1 MRKFFI
7 TWLFILIE
15 RQINEILKRNEQKMK
30 KRILSAAA
38 SMAILVTITS
48 VSALNVQASDSEL
61 KMVDGSYLTTEDS
74 STGYTSPKSRGL
86 YLMDGECTI
95 SNAGLTRVYAYAST
109 TANQEVNYMATLVY
123 VEQYHEDVNEW
134 GQVAYWVEE
143 SFNDYYMST
152 AKSVKVDRGYYYRVR
167 ANHIA
172 GDEYPYEE
180 TASVTDGIFVP

>member
-1 MRKFFI
+1 
-7 TWLFILIE
+7 
-15 RQINEILKRNEQKMK
+15 MK

-74 STGYTSPKSRGL
+74 STGHSSSTTRGK
-86 YLMDGECTI
+86 YLMTGDCTI

-123 VEQYHEDVNEW
+123 VEQYNEKVDEW

-143 SFNDYYMST
+143 AYNDDYMST

-180 TASVTDGIFVP
+180 TASFTDGIFVP

>member
-1 MRKFFI
+1 
-7 TWLFILIE
+7 
-15 RQINEILKRNEQKMK
+15 MK
-30 KRILSAAA
+30 KRILSVAG
-38 SMAILVTITS
+38 SMVGLVMLTS
-48 VSALNVQASDSEL
+48 VSAINVQASDPEM

-74 STGYTSPKSRGL
+74 STGHSSLKTRGL
-86 YLMDGECTI
+86 YLMDGSCSIT
-95 SNAGLTRVYAYAST
+95 NAGLTRVYAYAST
-109 TANQEVNYMATLVY
+109 TANQDVNYLATLVY
-123 VEQYHEDVNEW
+123 VEQYHEDVNDW

-143 SFNDYYMST
+143 AFNDNYMST

>member
-1 MRKFFI
+1 
-7 TWLFILIE
+7 
-15 RQINEILKRNEQKMK
+15 MK

-61 KMVDGSYLTTEDS
+61 KMVDGSYLTTDNS
-74 STGYTSPKSRGL
+74 STGHSSSKTRGE
-86 YLMDGECTI
+86 YLMTGDCSIT
-95 SNAGLTRVYAYAST
+95 NAGLTRIYAYAST

-123 VEQYHEDVNEW
+123 VDQYQEDLDEW
-134 GQVAYWVEE
+134 WQIYAWSEE
-143 SFNDYYMST
+143 AFNDDYMST

-167 ANHIA
+167 ASHIA

-180 TASVTDGIFVP
+180 TASFTNGIFVP

>member
-1 MRKFFI
+1 
-7 TWLFILIE
+7 
-15 RQINEILKRNEQKMK
+15 MK

-48 VSALNVQASDSEL
+48 ASALNVQASDSEL
-61 KMVDGSYLTTEDS
+61 KMVDGSYLTMEDS
-74 STGYTSPKSRGL
+74 STGHSSSITRGK
-86 YLMDGECTI
+86 YLMTGDCTI

-123 VEQYHEDVNEW
+123 VEQYNEKVDEW

-143 SFNDYYMST
+143 AFNDDYMST

>member
-1 MRKFFI
+1 
-7 TWLFILIE
+7 
-15 RQINEILKRNEQKMK
+15 MK

-61 KMVDGSYLTTEDS
+61 KMVDGSYLTTDNS
-74 STGYTSPKSRGL
+74 STGHSSSKTRGE
-86 YLMDGECTI
+86 YLMTGDCSIT
-95 SNAGLTRVYAYAST
+95 NAGLTRIYAYAST

-123 VEQYHEDVNEW
+123 VDQYHEDLDEW
-134 GQVAYWVEE
+134 WQIYAWSEE
-143 SFNDYYMST
+143 AFNDDYMST

-167 ANHIA
+167 ASHIA

-180 TASVTDGIFVP
+180 TVSFTNGIFVP